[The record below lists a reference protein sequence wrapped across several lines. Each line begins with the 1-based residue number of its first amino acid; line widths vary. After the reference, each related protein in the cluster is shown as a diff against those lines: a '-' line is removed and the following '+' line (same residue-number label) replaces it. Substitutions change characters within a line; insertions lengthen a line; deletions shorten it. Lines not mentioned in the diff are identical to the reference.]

1 VIVCA
6 DCGHEAAEPFKFCP
20 ECGAPARV
28 GVPAREQR
36 KVVTVLFCDVTGST
50 SLGESLDPESLR
62 ALLARYFERMKA
74 IVEWH
79 GGTVEKFIGDA
90 VMAVFG
96 IPRLHEDDALRA
108 VRAALEMREALPEL
122 GVQARIGVTTGE
134 VVTGTEERLAT
145 GDAVNL
151 AARLEQAA
159 RPGEVLIGA
168 ETLQLVHDVVEV
180 APVETLVLKGK
191 SEPVR
196 AWRLLA
202 VTGETARRHGAP
214 MVGRERQRRLLPE
227 AFANV
232 RDDRA
237 CHLVT
242 ILGAAGVGKSR
253 LAAEFLADVDATVVR
268 GRCLSYGEGITY
280 WPVIEVLKQLG
291 TKPADEVASAAVDVL
306 LGEADEPATP
316 DQIAWALRKT
326 LEQAAAERPLVAVF
340 DDLHWGEPAFLDLVE
355 HVADFSRDAPIL
367 LLCMARPELF
377 DRRPG
382 WAGGK
387 LNATTVLLEPLTP
400 QETDELIERLAPV
413 DDALRARIREA
424 AEGNPLFVEE
434 MLAMVRD
441 SGNGGEVVVPPTI
454 QALLAARL
462 DQLDPSE
469 RAVLERGAVEGKVF
483 HRGAVEALAPE
494 ETQVSARLMALV
506 RKELVRPD
514 RAQLAGDDAFRFR
527 HLLIRDAA
535 YDALPKAVRAELHER
550 FAVWLEE
557 HGAELVEL
565 DEILGY
571 HLEQACR
578 YRVELGAP
586 DDGALTA
593 AARTRLTSAGRR
605 ALSRQD
611 LAAAVNLLE
620 RAAALVPPDEVDVA
634 LEIDR
639 IDALFFS
646 GKPHD
651 ARRLAGAVSE
661 RARAAGD
668 RIGELCGRIEEAKV
682 RLYIEPEG
690 AAAAL
695 AEVIDE
701 ALPVFEAAGDELA
714 LYVAYRA
721 LAQVAHMRAL
731 MDTALEA
738 LETAVVHARRTGLSH
753 HEISAQP
760 ALGAARY
767 FGSTPVPE
775 LIAWLDEQQQRGLR
789 HIAFRFHRA
798 TALAMLGR
806 SDEARAIVAELRA
819 EIADRGAMIL
829 LALATGHV
837 SVEVERLAGDPAA
850 AAEFGRE
857 GCRLLEQLGEQAWLS
872 TGAGL
877 LAQALCSLD
886 RLDEADAWAERA
898 AELGASDDAITQML
912 WRQVR
917 AKVLAAR
924 GAPAEA
930 EKLARE
936 AIVIGEQT
944 DLVDARGDSYAD
956 LAEVLALGGKTD
968 DAVQALEHALANYT
982 RKGNLVGIKRAQS
995 RLAELTAASRR

>member
-1 VIVCA
+1 MVLCA
-6 DCGHEAAEPFKFCP
+6 SCGHEAAEPFKFCP
-20 ECGAPARV
+20 ECGAPAAASAA
-28 GVPAREQR
+28 AREQR

-62 ALLARYFERMKA
+62 GLLARYFERMKA
-74 IVEWH
+74 IVERH

-96 IPRLHEDDALRA
+96 IPQLHEDDALRA
-108 VRAALEMREALPEL
+108 VRAALEMREAVPEL
-122 GVQARIGVTTGE
+122 GVQVRIGVTTGE

-145 GDAVNL
+145 GDAVNV

-159 RPGEVLIGA
+159 EPGEVLIGV

-180 APVETLVLKGK
+180 APVEALTLKGK
-191 SEPVR
+191 SEPVQ
-196 AWRLLA
+196 AWQLLA
-202 VTGETARRHGAP
+202 VTGEATRQHGAP

-232 RDDRA
+232 RADRA

-253 LAAEFLADVDATVVR
+253 LAAEFLADVDATIVR

-280 WPVIEVLKQLG
+280 WPAVEVLKQLG
-291 TKPADEVASAAVDVL
+291 TKPADDVAAGAIDSL
-306 LGEADEPATP
+306 LGETDEPATP
-316 DQIAWALRKT
+316 DQIAWAVRKT
-326 LEQAAAERPLVAVF
+326 LEQAAAERPLLAVF

-355 HVADFSRDAPIL
+355 HVADFSRDSPIL
-367 LLCMARPELF
+367 LLCMARPELL

-413 DDALRARIREA
+413 DDALRTRIREA

-434 MLAMVRD
+434 MLAMVRE
-441 SGNGGEVVVPPTI
+441 SGNGGEVLVPPTI

-483 HRGAVEALAPE
+483 HRGAVEALTPE

-550 FAVWLEE
+550 FAAWLEE
-557 HGAELVEL
+557 HGPDLVEL

-586 DDGALTA
+586 GDDALSA
-593 AARTRLTSAGRR
+593 MARTRLTAAGRR
-605 ALSRQD
+605 ALIRQD
-611 LAAAVNLLE
+611 LPAAVNLLE

-634 LEIDR
+634 LAIDR
-639 IDALFFS
+639 IEALFFS

-651 ARRLAGAVSE
+651 AHLLAVSVTE
-661 RARAAGD
+661 RTKAAGD
-668 RIGELCGRIEEAKV
+668 GIGELCARIKAAEI

-695 AEVIDE
+695 AALIDE
-701 ALPVFEAAGDELA
+701 ALPEFEAAGDELA

-721 LAQVAHMRAL
+721 RAQVAHMRAL

-738 LETAVVHARRTGLSH
+738 LETAVVHAGLPH
-753 HEISAQP
+753 RVIWAQAP
-760 ALGAARY
+760 LAAARY
-767 FGSTPVPE
+767 FGSTPVPK
-775 LIAWLDEQQQRGLR
+775 LIEWLDDQERQGIR
-789 HIAFRFHRA
+789 HSALPSHRA
-798 TALAMLGR
+798 TGLAMLGR
-806 SDEARAIVAELRA
+806 FDEARAIAAGLRA
-819 EIADRGAMIL
+819 EQADRGAVIG

-837 SVEVERLAGDPAA
+837 SSEVEQLAGNPEA
-850 AAEFGRE
+850 AAEFARE
-857 GCRLLEQLGEQAWLS
+857 GCRLLEKLGEQAWLS
-872 TGAGL
+872 TAAGI
-877 LAQALCSLD
+877 LAQALYSLD

-912 WRQVR
+912 WRQAR
-917 AKVLAAR
+917 AKVLATR
-924 GAPAEA
+924 GALAEA

-936 AIVIGEQT
+936 AIAIGEET
-944 DLVDARGDSYAD
+944 DLIDAQGDSYAD

-968 DAVQALEHALANYT
+968 DAVHALGTAVAKYR
-982 RKGNLVGIKRAQS
+982 RKGNLAGTRRGES
-995 RLAELTAASRR
+995 RLAELTTASLH